1 MKVPLL
7 DLRAQ
12 YAVIKEEVKKVVEE
26 VLEEQQFI
34 LGERVAEF
42 ERRMAEYIGTSYG
55 VGVASCTDAL
65 LLSLMAFGISPDDEI
80 ITTPFTF
87 FSTAGVIAR
96 LKAKPVFVDID
107 PRCFN
112 LNPNL
117 IEERITPRTRGII
130 PVHLFGQ
137 CAPMEEIGQL
147 AEKHHLMV
155 IEDAAQ
161 AVGASYK
168 GRKTGS
174 MGRAGCL
181 SFYPSKNLG
190 GAGDGGVVVTSDPEL
205 AEKIRILRN
214 HGAQPKYS
222 YSTIGINSRLDV
234 LQATIL
240 SVKLKYIDQWNSA
253 RRQKSENYTRLFRQA
268 GLASDEP
275 KEKALSPSSERPVV
289 TPIEFPECYHVFHQY
304 TIRVRDRDR
313 LKDYLANEGIGTEIY
328 YPIPLHLQ
336 RCFAYLGYKEGELI
350 NAERCAAQCLSLP
363 IYPELTPPQQ
373 EYVVEKIA
381 DFFRER

>member
-12 YAVIKEEVKKVVEE
+12 YAVIKQEVKKAVDE

-42 ERRMAEYIGTSYG
+42 EGRMAEYVGTSYA
-55 VGVASCTDAL
+55 VGVASGTDAL
-65 LLSLMAFGISPDDEI
+65 LLSLMALGISPDNEI

-87 FSTAGVIAR
+87 FSTAGIIAR

-107 PRCFN
+107 PGSFN
-112 LNPNL
+112 IAPHL
-117 IEERITPRTRGII
+117 IEGEITPRTRAII

-137 CAPMEEIGQL
+137 CAPMEGITQI
-147 AEKHHLMV
+147 AEKHHLPV

-161 AVGASYK
+161 AIGASYK
-168 GRKTGS
+168 GRKAGS
-174 MGRAGCL
+174 MGIVGCF

-190 GAGDGGVVVTSDPEL
+190 AIGDGGVVLTDAPEL
-205 AEKIRILRN
+205 AERIRLLRN
-214 HGAQPKYS
+214 HGAQSKYR
-222 YSTIGINSRLDV
+222 YSSVGINSRLDA
-234 LQATIL
+234 LQAAVL
-240 SVKLKYIDQWNSA
+240 SVKLKYIEQWNSA
-253 RRQKSENYTRLFRQA
+253 RRQKAENYHRLFRQA
-268 GLASDEP
+268 GLAAEEQAREDT
-275 KEKALSPSSERPVV
+275 APSLHIPVIIPAV
-289 TPIEFPECYHVFHQY
+289 LPEYHHVFHQY

-313 LKDYLANEGIGTEIY
+313 LKDYIAREGIGTAIY

-336 RCFAYLGYKEGELI
+336 KCFSYLDYKQGELK
-350 NAERCAAQCLSLP
+350 NAERCAAECLSLP
-363 IYPELTPPQQ
+363 IYPELTSTQQ

-381 DFFRER
+381 AFFRRR